1 VDKQLSCHR
10 KILEHLDV
18 VEKNYEIMQLYEP
31 QISGV
36 NKRSIDY
43 IVENFEPEF
52 NKLNFTKLLMEDGQI
67 TIKLENLYVTCRK
80 IIS

>member
-1 VDKQLSCHR
+1 MDKQLSCHR

-18 VEKNYEIMQLYEP
+18 IEKNYEIMQLYEP

-36 NKRSIDY
+36 NKRSIHY

-52 NKLNFTKLLMEDGQI
+52 NKLAFTKLLMEDGQI
-67 TIKLENLYVTCRK
+67 TIKLDNLYVAIKK

>member
-1 VDKQLSCHR
+1 
-10 KILEHLDV
+10 
-18 VEKNYEIMQLYEP
+18 MQLYEP

-52 NKLNFTKLLMEDGQI
+52 NKLAFTKLLMEDGQI
-67 TIKLENLYVTCRK
+67 TIKLDNLYVAIKK

>member
-1 VDKQLSCHR
+1 
-10 KILEHLDV
+10 
-18 VEKNYEIMQLYEP
+18 MQLYEP
-31 QISGV
+31 QISGT

-52 NKLNFTKLLMEDGQI
+52 NKLAFTKLLMEDGQI
-67 TIKLENLYVTCRK
+67 TINLDNLYITCRK